1 MDNLLWSAQPF
12 MSWEKQIS
20 GNKTLMMTTQCGCFD
35 LSRSLFG
42 QWQNQSDVEHI
53 PSLYWH
59 LYWPT
64 ASLPESSYCFLSTT
78 KVGGGDQL
86 TQRDLSP
93 LENVRMGRRISW
105 FAQYAVKWK
114 KIVPT
119 PEWYSR
125 ICVIKLEEL
134 ALNYEG
140 VYWEGFHFQV
150 LLMFWMMH
158 NPTNL

>member
-1 MDNLLWSAQPF
+1 

-20 GNKTLMMTTQCGCFD
+20 GNKTLMMTTQCCFD

-42 QWQNQSDVEHI
+42 QWQNQSDLGHI
-53 PSLYWH
+53 PFLILAFILTNCLSPRKFLLLSLNHKDGWRY
-59 LYWPT
+59 
-64 ASLPESSYCFLSTT
+64 
-78 KVGGGDQL
+78 QL

-105 FAQYAVKWK
+105 FAQYAVKSK
-114 KIVPT
+114 KSVPT

-125 ICVIKLEEL
+125 IGVIKLEEL

-158 NPTNL
+158 NLANL